1 METYVYSYIIREK
14 ASAHKRDRRIIM
26 PKPFIPRDK
35 FARLARHEGYLARSA
50 YKLEEIIRK
59 FKVIKPN
66 DKILDLGAA
75 PGSWLQV
82 AHNVIGAK
90 GLAVGVDINPIVFD
104 SPGVIAVSGDILNAD
119 CLAKVAAYGPYDA
132 VLSDLAPKTSG
143 IKDRDQ
149 ALSQELSEQ
158 AAKIAMA
165 TLKKHGNLVIKVFQ
179 NPETFAFN
187 QYLKTVFRKVRTYKP
202 QASRD
207 RSFETYLIGLDKI
220 D

>member
-1 METYVYSYIIREK
+1 
-14 ASAHKRDRRIIM
+14 M

-35 FARLARHEGYLARSA
+35 FAKKARREGYLARSA
-50 YKLEEIIRK
+50 YKLEEIIGK
-59 FKVIKPN
+59 FKVIKPR
-66 DKILDLGAA
+66 DKVLDLGAA

-82 AHNVIGAK
+82 IHNMIGPA
-90 GLAVGVDINPIVFD
+90 GLAIGVDISPIDFKA
-104 SPGVIAVSGDILNAD
+104 PGVVAITGDILKPD
-119 CLAKVAAYGPYDA
+119 CLAQAAAYGPFDA

-158 AAKIAMA
+158 AAKIAVA
-165 TLKKHGNLVIKVFQ
+165 TLKKHGNLVVKVFQ
-179 NPETFAFN
+179 NPETFAFS
-187 QYLKTVFRKVRTYKP
+187 QYLKTVFRRVRTYKP

-220 D
+220 DPVESCAAGRQSRIPQD

>member
-1 METYVYSYIIREK
+1 
-14 ASAHKRDRRIIM
+14 M

-35 FARLARHEGYLARSA
+35 FARKAKSEGYLARSA
-50 YKLEEIIRK
+50 YKLEEIINK
-59 FKVIKPN
+59 FKVLKPGF
-66 DKILDLGAA
+66 KVLDLGAA

-82 AHNVIGAK
+82 ARNAIGPA
-90 GLAVGVDINPIVFD
+90 GLAVGVDEGLIDFEAE
-104 SPGVIAVSGDILNAD
+104 GVVTLMGDILAPD
-119 CLAKVAAYGPYDA
+119 CLAQVAAYGPYDA

-158 AAKIAMA
+158 AAKIALA
-165 TLKKHGNLVIKVFQ
+165 TLKKHGNFVVKVFQ
-179 NPETFAFN
+179 NPETFAF
-187 QYLKTVFRKVRTYKP
+187 QKYLKTVFKKVHTYKP

-207 RSFETYLIGLDKI
+207 RSYETYLIGLDKI

>member
-1 METYVYSYIIREK
+1 
-14 ASAHKRDRRIIM
+14 M
-26 PKPFIPRDK
+26 PKPFIPQDK
-35 FARLARHEGYLARSA
+35 FAKKARREGYLARSA
-50 YKLEEIIRK
+50 YKLEEIINK
-59 FKVIKPN
+59 FKVIKPGY
-66 DKILDLGAA
+66 KVLDLGAA

-82 AHNVIGAK
+82 AHNTIGPS
-90 GLAVGVDINPIVFD
+90 GLAIGVDEGPIDFTAE
-104 SPGVIAVSGDILNAD
+104 GVVALTGDILTDD
-119 CLAKVAAYGPYDA
+119 CLAQVATYGPYDA

-158 AAKIAMA
+158 AAKIAIA
-165 TLKKHGNLVIKVFQ
+165 TLKKHGNFVVKVFQ